1 MYSYTGRPAGEACP
15 TPDRQEPL
23 RRHRCSPGMR
33 TSFVLT
39 IALSASLAFPALGAA
54 KGPASATMSGPG
66 ISGATHLNG
75 YSEGGPGSPLGALT
89 MDGGFFAQAF
99 AEVPDP
105 THGAR
110 PQGSLGPRYGIAY
123 VVPGPNGGH
132 FVLRQDFYPYASPA
146 PLTYMKPGQAFWSGA
161 KTHGGWFVAAR
172 SLPQKLGLPAQPPS
186 AGGTNLWRWSGI
198 VGGVLVLGASLGL
211 LILRSRPRAKPVS
224 A

>member
-1 MYSYTGRPAGEACP
+1 
-15 TPDRQEPL
+15 
-23 RRHRCSPGMR
+23 
-33 TSFVLT
+33 
-39 IALSASLAFPALGAA
+39 
-54 KGPASATMSGPG
+54 MSGPG
-66 ISGATHLNG
+66 ISGAKHLNG
-75 YSEGGPGSPLGALT
+75 YSEGGPGSPLGALS
-89 MDGGFFAQAF
+89 MDGGFFPQAF
-99 AEVPDP
+99 VEVPDP
-105 THGAR
+105 THSAR

-186 AGGTNLWRWSGI
+186 ARGTDLWRWSGI
-198 VGGVLVLGASLGL
+198 AGGVLVLGAALGL
-211 LILRSRPRAKPVS
+211 LILRARPLAKPVS